1 MSDFED
7 WLSHQPKSP
16 NGPHLP
22 KLQLLNGRYKQAK
35 RDFAAGRICQAD
47 LDYAENQLDQA
58 LAKAAD
64 NIIARSNPKE
74 N

>member
-1 MSDFED
+1 MSDFDD
-7 WLSHQPKSP
+7 WLSQQPKSL

-22 KLQLLNGRYKQAK
+22 KLKLLNHRYQQAK